1 MVCWL
6 LLGQLFFFN
15 LFLHKSGWY
24 FAMHTQDCRQCNWQK
39 LLAVGVGLVAL
50 VLLPL
55 SLGCDI
61 SQFFDGDVNGTKTG
75 SDLQVKM
82 GNRLDESAIEDAIQK
97 ISVLTQEAVQSAPP
111 DYEKL
116 LEAGVI
122 AESLRAHLDELHPM
136 AKPLIAQA
144 YYNQACA
151 YSVKSDLDKAFAA
164 LEESITL
171 GFEDQK
177 LMREDSDL
185 DNLRKDKR
193 FEEVMKT
200 FEELAAKA
208 REKQIEEYFA
218 ATQPYPFDFKLESV
232 EGKMVSLSEMR
243 GAKVT
248 IVDFWGTWCPP
259 CRMEIPHFVELHQE
273 YGDKG
278 VQIIGINYER
288 TEKEEGL
295 AQIKDFAE
303 GADIKY
309 PLVLGDE
316 ATQNQ
321 VPGFRGFPTTLFL
334 DSQGIVR
341 AQTVGY
347 VSKEILAG
355 IVERILEKSK

>member
-1 MVCWL
+1 
-6 LLGQLFFFN
+6 
-15 LFLHKSGWY
+15 
-24 FAMHTQDCRQCNWQK
+24 MHTQACRQCNWQK

-50 VLLPL
+50 VSLPWC
-55 SLGCDI
+55 SGCDF
-61 SQFFDGDVNGTKTG
+61 SQYFDGDANGSKSG
-75 SDLQVKM
+75 SNPQVKS
-82 GNRLDESAIEDAIQK
+82 GERLDPIAIEDAIQK

-111 DYEKL
+111 NYEKL
-116 LEAGVI
+116 LEAGEI

-151 YSVKSDLDKAFAA
+151 YSVKSDLEKAFPS

-171 GFEDQK
+171 GFDDQK
-177 LMREDSDL
+177 LMREDTDL
-185 DNLRKDKR
+185 DNVRRDKR
-193 FEEVMKT
+193 FEEVMKK
-200 FEELAAKA
+200 FEELASKA

-347 VSKEILAG
+347 VSKEILTG